1 MIATPP
7 NSAEKPS
14 AADRA
19 AQAPILVVKD
29 LCKYFPVRR
38 GIFAR
43 VRDWVK
49 AVDDVS
55 FTLERGETLGLV
67 GESGCGKTT
76 VGRAILQLI
85 RPTSGQVT
93 FEGHSM
99 LDLPRNELRALRP
112 KMQIIFQDPYG
123 SLNPRMTIG
132 NAVGEPLRIHGVAK
146 GPAVRER
153 VSLLL
158 RQVGLPADAANRYPH
173 EFSGGQRQR
182 VGIARALAMNPA
194 FIVCDE
200 PTSALDVSIRAQVI
214 NLLQDLQNELGLS
227 YLMISHDL
235 AAVRHISRRVAVM
248 YLGRIVEL
256 APTKLLYAE
265 PRHPYT
271 RVLLSAIPVPDPSQ
285 RRERV
290 TAVDDEIPSP
300 INVPKGCAF
309 HPRCPL
315 YELLGKPER
324 CRTELPA
331 LEPIALGSPHLARCH
346 YHAETPK
353 LATLATGKS

>member
-1 MIATPP
+1 MSPPPAIA
-7 NSAEKPS
+7 AEERS
-14 AADRA
+14 SDQRA
-19 AQAPILVVKD
+19 AQGPLLIVKE

-55 FTLERGETLGLV
+55 FTLQRGETLGLV

-85 RPTSGQVT
+85 RPTSGEVM
-93 FEGHSM
+93 FEGRSM
-99 LDLPRNELRALRP
+99 LELSRTELREYRP
-112 KMQIIFQDPYG
+112 RMQIIFQDPYG

-132 NAVGEPLRIHGVAK
+132 NAVGEPLRIHGVAQ

-153 VSLLL
+153 VSELL

-214 NLLQDLQNELGLS
+214 NLLQDLQNDLGLS

-256 APTKLLYAE
+256 APTKNLYDE

-271 RVLLSAIPVPDPSQ
+271 RVLLSAIPVPDPSK

-315 YELLGKPER
+315 YELLGRPER
-324 CRTELPA
+324 CRTELPE
-331 LEPIALGSPHLARCH
+331 LEPIAPGSSHFARCH

-353 LATLATGKS
+353 LAEVAKPV